1 MAKRKRSKKDDETL
15 VDLVEA
21 RDSAQSFIEDNQLYI
36 FGGLVAIVL
45 LIGGFFAWKNL
56 YKAPKQQE
64 AIQAMWKAEQQFER
78 DSFAVA
84 LTNPGGG
91 YDGLVKMV
99 DNYGGV
105 EAGNASNFYAGL
117 SYLHTG
123 QFDAAI
129 SYLSSVKAT
138 GQILPIVKFGALADA
153 YSEKGEFDKA
163 ISNYQKA
170 IKNGDNEALT
180 PVYLKR
186 LGMLYEKQGKPAD
199 ARKLYQQIKD
209 TYPNSNEARDIEKH
223 LIRLEGK

>member
-1 MAKRKRSKKDDETL
+1 MAKRKRNKKDDETL

-21 RDSAQSFIEDNQLYI
+21 RQSAQSFIEDNQLYI
-36 FGGLVAIVL
+36 FGGLVALVL
-45 LIGGFFAWKNL
+45 LVGGVFAWKNF
-56 YKAPKQQE
+56 YKAPKQKE
-64 AIQAMWKAEQQFER
+64 AVQAMWKAEQMFER
-78 DSFAVA
+78 DSFATA

-91 YDGLVKMV
+91 YDGLVSLV
-99 DNYGGV
+99 DNYGGMD
-105 EAGNASNFYAGL
+105 AGNAANFYTGL

-129 SYLSSVKAT
+129 SYLNSVKAS
-138 GQILPIVKFGALADA
+138 GQILPIVKFGALGDA
-153 YSEKGEFDKA
+153 HSEKGEFDKA

-186 LGMLYEKQGKPAD
+186 LGMLYEKQGKAAD
-199 ARKLYQQIKD
+199 ARKQYQQVKD
-209 TYPNSNEARDIEKH
+209 QYPNSGEARDIEKY